1 MGWIGDMSRVMDALK
16 ADDADRDEE
25 GRFLIR
31 GGRVVTFMGAGK
43 EAVVDAAAEYRV
55 NGEWRL
61 LVPRLPGGTIITVI

>member
-1 MGWIGDMSRVMDALK
+1 MNKSLLLFTLGLLMMGKGLVGQEQ
-16 ADDADRDEE
+16 ADI
-25 GRFLIR
+25 LIR